1 MNNNISDKD
10 KKDWKNFLEKNEKL
24 PNKDL
29 EIKDNKFHITKS
41 LDLHGFTLDEANKK
55 VESFIIDCFDQKV
68 SKVIIVT
75 GKGLH
80 SQNDK
85 DPYVSKEFGILKNSV
100 PDFIK
105 NNSNLMKKIKSITD
119 AEITFIGVN
128 SANIK
133 EHKFLG
139 KILQVT
145 VEFVGEVITCIR
157 DKDKKIVSGDPE
169 KIKKIYDTWVF
180 SRDTSTNNP
189 NWQLVD
195 TLS

>member
-1 MNNNISDKD
+1 MNSSISDKD

-41 LDLHGFTLDEANKK
+41 LDLHGYTLDEANKK

-119 AEITFIGVN
+119 AEITDGGSGALYV
-128 SANIK
+128 
-133 EHKFLG
+133 FL
-139 KILQVT
+139 
-145 VEFVGEVITCIR
+145 
-157 DKDKKIVSGDPE
+157 KK
-169 KIKKIYDTWVF
+169 K
-180 SRDTSTNNP
+180 
-189 NWQLVD
+189 L
-195 TLS
+195 

>member
-1 MNNNISDKD
+1 MTSNISDKD

-29 EIKDNKFHITKS
+29 DRKESKSHITRS

-55 VESFIIDCFDQKV
+55 VESFIIECFNQKV

-85 DPYVSKEFGILKNSV
+85 DPYISKDFGILKYSV

-105 NNSNLMKKIKSITD
+105 NNSSLMAKIKSITD
-119 AEITFIGVN
+119 AEIIDGGSGAFYV
-128 SANIK
+128 
-133 EHKFLG
+133 FL
-139 KILQVT
+139 
-145 VEFVGEVITCIR
+145 
-157 DKDKKIVSGDPE
+157 KK
-169 KIKKIYDTWVF
+169 K
-180 SRDTSTNNP
+180 
-189 NWQLVD
+189 L
-195 TLS
+195 